1 MLYFC
6 FCSRN
11 DPVAVQFSVLTVILL
26 CVYKEGQREREKERE
41 KVKKKDREKEA
52 VISTLSTLSFTAL
65 SKVWFH
71 AVVRVNCY

>member
-26 CVYKEGQREREKERE
+26 CVYKEGKREREKVEKRE
-41 KVKKKDREKEA
+41 REKEA